1 MLLLALVLAADA
13 PLSIAIA
20 HEARLAHAALLA
32 RADVRELTF
41 RIPGVAA
48 PARLAAIPLR
58 ELIPS
63 LPAGTDAVDVACADG
78 FVAVLPRNA
87 VENGDPGRPIAYL
100 AVERDRN
107 PFPTLKGQRLG
118 PYMVVW
124 AEPDGQSVPRELWP
138 YQVTRISASAP
149 LGQRYPRLLPAASPE
164 ALPERGRAVA
174 GFNVFVQ
181 NCLPCHPLN
190 GEGPARVGPDL
201 NLPHSPV
208 EYLGPARLGAYVRDP
223 QSLHAWPAARMPP
236 FPASVLSDAQLAD
249 LLAYLGERSAAR

>member
-1 MLLLALVLAADA
+1 MLVLALLLAADA
-13 PLSIAIA
+13 PLSIAIPP
-20 HEARLAHAALLA
+20 EAQLAHAELLA
-32 RADVRELTF
+32 RADLREHTF

-48 PARLAAIPLR
+48 PLRLAAIPMR

-78 FVAVLPRNA
+78 FVAVIARA
-87 VENGDPGRPIAYL
+87 DVENGDPRRPIAYL
-100 AVERDRN
+100 AVERERN
-107 PFPTLKGQRLG
+107 PFPTLKGQALG

-124 AEPDGQSVPRELWP
+124 AAPDGQSVPRELWP
-138 YQVTRISASAP
+138 YQVTRISASVP
-149 LGQRYPRLLPAASPE
+149 LGKRYPRLVPAASPE
-164 ALPERGRAVA
+164 ASRAVA

-181 NCLPCHPLN
+181 SCLPCHPLN

-208 EYLGPARLGAYVRDP
+208 EYLGPTRLAAYVRDP

-236 FPASVLSDAQLAD
+236 FPPSVLSDAQLAD
-249 LLAYLGERSAAR
+249 LLAYLGERSGAR